1 MIISEFLINIIY
13 AMIAEKKHDIGSVKE
28 IKLGKLNNVSWSIIF
43 NGTSLPVDFLN
54 CSTKSPI
61 NRIAEKI
68 MKTIQK
74 VNKNLFNM

>member
-28 IKLGKLNNVSWSIIF
+28 IKLGKLNS
-43 NGTSLPVDFLN
+43 TSLPVDFLN